1 MVGLWGQS
9 LPTPA
14 CSSLLPSYWD
24 GQRAAAGPS
33 RTWLS
38 PAVEPVT
45 TWTPVIL
52 RPEHLLQAP
61 LRWCVPGSL
70 CAISFTLRHPGCDT
84 QLCHRF
90 PHAKTKKPTRN
101 CFTMCSVS
109 FR

>member
-52 RPEHLLQAP
+52 RPERLLQAP
-61 LRWCVPGSL
+61 LRWMEEEKAFVKDNL
-70 CAISFTLRHPGCDT
+70 NL
-84 QLCHRF
+84 
-90 PHAKTKKPTRN
+90 HAWIMT
-101 CFTMCSVS
+101 
-109 FR
+109 